1 MPGLYPTAGL
11 VAEAWAADVI
21 DPARLGLVLP
31 AKDSW
36 AGREGYFV
44 TRRVMPGSVSHPDQP
59 IALPVVTFDIWA
71 ANLNSTKP
79 LWATAAVIAGM
90 LHERTFTPVAT
101 PELTMRK
108 PGYRAVNLLEA
119 QCVSEPSEV
128 PEDPSGYAHIALDV
142 AFDYAVLP

>member
-1 MPGLYPTAGL
+1 MPGLFPTAGL
-11 VAEAWAADVI
+11 VAEAWAADVLEA
-21 DPARLGLVLP
+21 ARLGLVLP
-31 AKDSW
+31 DKASW
-36 AGREGYFV
+36 AGPQGYFV
-44 TRRVMPGSVSHPDQP
+44 TRRVMPGSASHPDQP
-59 IALPVVTFDIWA
+59 IALPVVTFDVWA

-90 LHERTFTPVAT
+90 LHERTFIPNTS
-101 PELTMRK
+101 PELSILK